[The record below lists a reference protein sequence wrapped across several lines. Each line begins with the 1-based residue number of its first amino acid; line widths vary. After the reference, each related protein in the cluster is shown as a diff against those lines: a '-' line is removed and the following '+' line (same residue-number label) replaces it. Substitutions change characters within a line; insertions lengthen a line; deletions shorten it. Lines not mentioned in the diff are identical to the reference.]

1 MEFIYKEGLLT
12 NGYERARNLVNEGK
26 LDEARDVA
34 DYCIAVIGT
43 ERFENGATAEDTLDG
58 VRIGLWLERF
68 WINILEK
75 NGLML

>member
-1 MEFIYKEGLLT
+1 MEFIYTEGLLT
-12 NGYERARNLVNEGK
+12 KGYEKARSLVAEGK
-26 LDEARDVA
+26 LSEARDLA

-43 ERFENGATAEDTLDG
+43 ERYENEASADDTLDG

>member
-1 MEFIYKEGLLT
+1 MDFICKEGLLT
-12 NGYERARNLVNEGK
+12 KGYERARNLVNEGK
-26 LDEARDVA
+26 LDEARDLA

-43 ERFENGATAEDTLDG
+43 ERFENDATAEDTLDG
-58 VRIGLWLERF
+58 VSIGLWIERF

>member
-1 MEFIYKEGLLT
+1 MDFIYTEGTLERGFERCREFIKQ
-12 NGYERARNLVNEGK
+12 GK

-43 ERFENGATAEDTLDG
+43 ERFENDATAEDTLDG

>member
-43 ERFENGATAEDTLDG
+43 ERFENSATAEDTLDG
-58 VRIGLWLERF
+58 VRIGLWIERF

>member
-1 MEFIYKEGLLT
+1 MQFIYTEGTL
-12 NGYERARNLVNEGK
+12 ERGFEKCRDYISQGK
-26 LDEARDVA
+26 MDEARDIA

-43 ERFENGATAEDTLDG
+43 ERYENEASADDTLDG

>member
-12 NGYERARNLVNEGK
+12 KGYEQARELIKEGE
-26 LDEARDVA
+26 LDKARDIA

-43 ERFENGATAEDTLDG
+43 ERLENRATAEDTLDG
-58 VRIGLWLERF
+58 VHIGLWLERF

>member
-12 NGYERARNLVNEGK
+12 KGYERARNLVSEGK

-58 VRIGLWLERF
+58 VRIGLWIERF
-68 WINILEK
+68 WINILEN
-75 NGLML
+75 NGLLL